1 MLKCANYD
9 LSKST
14 DHWVRCHFK
23 FVASRGSLVGNVV
36 GRRYRYGA
44 SFIDEA
50 SGVRFEGHH
59 PLERPDLWQ
68 IYLNGAEGVYRSYG
82 FEETLRRRDF
92 EDGSGVPL
100 FFLGFAPNGEAV
112 AGVRYHGPLEGSHQA
127 NLMDEMAAS
136 PEIAEIGAL
145 IDREV
150 RHGALESKGAWS
162 KGEAVIGQRLAT
174 AMSRC
179 FVHAMNWLG
188 AEFAI
193 AAVSD
198 RLLPVGDV
206 TGAKMVGTQSVP
218 FPDERYRTIA
228 AAYYRTGSY
237 ELSSPENQR
246 ALRLEGEQ
254 LARGPI
260 SEGAGVTGENSTAM
274 QSRRPVVLDVA
285 GRSQR
290 EVLRVL
296 REDPS
301 LQIVDRFEEQRLQL
315 GQIVPSPAKA
325 ILDEGQRWV
334 YYPWRRAVVRLLGPR
349 AFSQLRLDRNHNKL
363 TRDEQARLRTLSI
376 GVVGVSAGHSI
387 AHVLAMEGIVG
398 ELRLADFDTIE
409 LSNLNRIPASVLDLG
424 VNKAVVASRR
434 IAEIDPYLRVSV
446 IPEGITTDNI
456 GAFLDGLDLVVEEC
470 DSLDVKFLVREAAR
484 ARGIP
489 VVMETSDRGVL
500 DVERYDLEPDR
511 PMFHGL
517 LGDMDSTKLAGL
529 TVAQKSPFV
538 LRLLGATEVSA
549 RGAASFFELGQTVTG
564 WPQLASEVTLGAVTV
579 AAAVRRFGLGGELP
593 SGRVRFDVEEILS
606 QLAPVDA
613 SNEAEAQLRLP
624 PPEDPAT
631 ESTDPIDLIV
641 DAARRAPSGGNVQPW
656 RFEAEG
662 DEIRFYVEPERSTSS
677 MDVRLRGSYVAIGAA
692 LFNARVAAANLKR
705 LGPIKIFPEGQ
716 QSSHVATLSLGH
728 QIDAGIARLHE
739 SVNTRAANRR
749 LGRPSP
755 IDEATIATLSRGV
768 EREGA
773 RLRIATSREKI
784 DECSVLLAESDRLR
798 FLIPTVHHEMLSE
811 LRWPGRDDLEEGLD
825 VRTLEMDPGSLG
837 ALELIKRRDVM
848 DHLSEWRGGQT
859 LGLRT
864 QVMVSSSSA
873 LAVITVPRADPSWYV
888 RGGSAIERFWLSAEL
903 HGLAIQP
910 VSPLFLYAT
919 DESDLV
925 KLGGERHLDEMFQ
938 LSKRFNEAW
947 NLADGETMT
956 MVMRVIHAPPPS
968 VHSIRRPLSHVL
980 IRDLDSAG
988 ELAPSNNHRA

>member
-1 MLKCANYD
+1 MA
-9 LSKST
+9 
-14 DHWVRCHFK
+14 
-23 FVASRGSLVGNVV
+23 NVV

-44 SFIDEA
+44 SFVDEA

-68 IYLNGAEGVYRSYG
+68 VYLNGAEGVYRSYG

-92 EDGSGVPL
+92 EDGNGIPL

-112 AGVRYHGPLEGSHQA
+112 AGVRFHGPLEGSYEA
-127 NLMDEMAAS
+127 NLLEEMAAS
-136 PEIAEIGAL
+136 PEIDDIAAV

-150 RHGALESKGAWS
+150 RLGALESKGAWS
-162 KGEAVIGQRLAT
+162 KGEAVTGQRLAT

-179 FVHAMNWLG
+179 FIHAMNWLG
-188 AEFAI
+188 SEFAI

-206 TGAKMVGTQSVP
+206 TGATMVGTQSVP
-218 FPDERYRTIA
+218 FPDERYRTVA
-228 AAYYRTGSY
+228 VCFHRSTSY
-237 ELSSPENQR
+237 ERSTPENQR
-246 ALRLEGEQ
+246 ALRLEAEQ
-254 LARGPI
+254 LSRGPV
-260 SEGAGVTGENSTAM
+260 SAGAGVVEDDSSSTHA
-274 QSRRPVVLDVA
+274 RRALVLDVTQ
-285 GRSQR
+285 RSQR

-301 LQIVDRFEEQRLQL
+301 LQIVDRYEDQRTQL
-315 GQIVPSPAKA
+315 NEIVPTVPRA
-325 ILDEGQRWV
+325 IVDEGQRWV
-334 YYPWRRAVVRLLGPR
+334 YYPWRRAVVRLLGPK

-363 TRDEQARLRTLSI
+363 TRDEQARLRTLSV

-424 VNKAVVASRR
+424 VNKAVVAARR
-434 IAEIDPYLRVSV
+434 IAEIDPYLRVAV
-446 IPEGITTDNI
+446 VPEGITPENL
-456 GAFLDGLDLVVEEC
+456 GPFLDGLDLVIEEC

-538 LRLLGATEVSA
+538 LRLLGASEVSA

-564 WPQLASEVTLGAVTV
+564 WPQLASEVTLGAVTA
-579 AAAVRRFGLGGELP
+579 AAAVRRFGLGGDLP

-606 QLAPVDA
+606 SLAPVEV
-613 SNEAEAQLRLP
+613 SFEAEAQLRLP
-624 PPEDPAT
+624 PPEDPAI
-631 ESTDPIDLIV
+631 ESTDPIDIIV

-656 RFEAEG
+656 HFEVEG

-677 MDVRLRGSYVAIGAA
+677 MDVRMRGSYVAIGAA
-692 LFNARVAAANLKR
+692 LFNARVAAATLKR
-705 LGPIKIFPEGQ
+705 LGPVKIFPDGER
-716 QSSHVATLSLGH
+716 SRHVATLNLGS
-728 QIDAGIARLHE
+728 QIDAGIARL
-739 SVNTRAANRR
+739 SDSLRSRAANRR
-749 LGRPSP
+749 MGQPSP
-755 IDEATIATLSRGV
+755 IDETTIATLRRGV

-773 RLRIATSREKI
+773 RLRFATSREKI
-784 DECSVLLAESDRLR
+784 EECSRLLAESDRLR
-798 FLIPTVHHEMLSE
+798 FLIPTVHREMLSE

-825 VRTLEMDPGSLG
+825 VRTLEMDPGSLA

-848 DHLSEWRGGQT
+848 DHLAEWRGGRT

-864 QVMVSSSSA
+864 QAAVSSSSA
-873 LAVITVPRADPSWYV
+873 IAVITVPRADPSWYV
-888 RGGSAIERFWLSAEL
+888 RGGSAIERFWLSAEV
-903 HGLAIQP
+903 HGLAVQP

-919 DESDLV
+919 DEGDLV
-925 KLGGERHLDEMFQ
+925 KLGGERYVEEMFQ
-938 LSKRFNEAW
+938 LSKRFSDAW
-947 NLADGETMT
+947 ELDDGETMT

-980 IRDLDSAG
+980 IRDLDSAVT
-988 ELAPSNNHRA
+988 LASSNNHHA

>member
-1 MLKCANYD
+1 
-9 LSKST
+9 
-14 DHWVRCHFK
+14 
-23 FVASRGSLVGNVV
+23 VANVV

-44 SFIDEA
+44 SFVDEA

-68 IYLNGAEGVYRSYG
+68 VYLNGAEGVYRSYG

-92 EDGSGVPL
+92 EDGNGIPL

-112 AGVRYHGPLEGSHQA
+112 AGVRFHGPLEGSYEA
-127 NLMDEMAAS
+127 NLLEEMAAS
-136 PEIAEIGAL
+136 PEIDDIAAV

-150 RHGALESKGAWS
+150 RLGALESKGAWS
-162 KGEAVIGQRLAT
+162 KGEAVTGQRLAT

-179 FVHAMNWLG
+179 FIHAMNWLG
-188 AEFAI
+188 SEFAI

-206 TGAKMVGTQSVP
+206 TGATMVGTQSVP
-218 FPDERYRTIA
+218 FPDERYRTVA
-228 AAYYRTGSY
+228 VCFHRSTSY
-237 ELSSPENQR
+237 ERSTPENQR
-246 ALRLEGEQ
+246 ALRLEAEQ
-254 LARGPI
+254 LSRGPV
-260 SEGAGVTGENSTAM
+260 SAGAGVVEDDSSSTHA
-274 QSRRPVVLDVA
+274 RRALVLDVTQ
-285 GRSQR
+285 RSQR

-301 LQIVDRFEEQRLQL
+301 LQIVDRYEDQRTQL
-315 GQIVPSPAKA
+315 NEIVPTVPRA
-325 ILDEGQRWV
+325 IVDEGQRWV
-334 YYPWRRAVVRLLGPR
+334 YYPWRRAVVRLLGPK

-363 TRDEQARLRTLSI
+363 TRDEQARLRTLSV

-424 VNKAVVASRR
+424 VNKAVVAARR
-434 IAEIDPYLRVSV
+434 IAEIDPYLRVAV
-446 IPEGITTDNI
+446 VPEGITPENL
-456 GAFLDGLDLVVEEC
+456 GPFLDGLDLVIEEC

-538 LRLLGATEVSA
+538 LRLLGASEVSA

-564 WPQLASEVTLGAVTV
+564 WPQLASEVTLGAVTA
-579 AAAVRRFGLGGELP
+579 AAAVRRFGLGGDLP

-606 QLAPVDA
+606 SLAPVEV
-613 SNEAEAQLRLP
+613 SFEAEAQLRLP
-624 PPEDPAT
+624 PPEDPAI
-631 ESTDPIDLIV
+631 ESTDPIDIIV

-656 RFEAEG
+656 HFEVEG

-677 MDVRLRGSYVAIGAA
+677 MDVRMRGSYVAIGAA
-692 LFNARVAAANLKR
+692 LFNARVAAATLKR
-705 LGPIKIFPEGQ
+705 LGPVKIFPDGER
-716 QSSHVATLSLGH
+716 SRHVATLNLGS
-728 QIDAGIARLHE
+728 QIDAGIARL
-739 SVNTRAANRR
+739 SDSLRSRAANRR
-749 LGRPSP
+749 MGQPSP
-755 IDEATIATLSRGV
+755 IDETTIATLRRGV

-773 RLRIATSREKI
+773 RLRFATSREKI
-784 DECSVLLAESDRLR
+784 EECSRLLAESDRLR
-798 FLIPTVHHEMLSE
+798 FLIPTVHREMLSE

-825 VRTLEMDPGSLG
+825 VRTLEMDPGSLA

-848 DHLSEWRGGQT
+848 DHLAEWRGGRT

-864 QVMVSSSSA
+864 QAAVSSSSA
-873 LAVITVPRADPSWYV
+873 IAVITVPRADPSWYV
-888 RGGSAIERFWLSAEL
+888 RGGSAIERFWLSAEV
-903 HGLAIQP
+903 HGLAVQP

-919 DESDLV
+919 DEGDLV
-925 KLGGERHLDEMFQ
+925 KLGGERYVEEMFQ
-938 LSKRFNEAW
+938 LSKRFSDAW
-947 NLADGETMT
+947 ELDDGETMT

-980 IRDLDSAG
+980 IRDLDSAVT
-988 ELAPSNNHRA
+988 LASSNNHHA

>member
-1 MLKCANYD
+1 
-9 LSKST
+9 
-14 DHWVRCHFK
+14 
-23 FVASRGSLVGNVV
+23 VANVV

-44 SFIDEA
+44 SFVDEA

-68 IYLNGAEGVYRSYG
+68 VYLNGAEGVYRSYG

-92 EDGSGVPL
+92 EDGNGIPL

-112 AGVRYHGPLEGSHQA
+112 AGVRFHGPLEGSYEA
-127 NLMDEMAAS
+127 NLLEEMAAS
-136 PEIAEIGAL
+136 PEIDDIAAV

-150 RHGALESKGAWS
+150 RLGALESKGAWS
-162 KGEAVIGQRLAT
+162 KGEAVTGQRLAT

-179 FVHAMNWLG
+179 FIHAMNWLG
-188 AEFAI
+188 SEFAI

-206 TGAKMVGTQSVP
+206 TGATMVGTQSVP
-218 FPDERYRTIA
+218 FPDERYRTVA
-228 AAYYRTGSY
+228 VCFHRSTSY
-237 ELSSPENQR
+237 ERSTPENQR
-246 ALRLEGEQ
+246 ALRLEAEQ
-254 LARGPI
+254 LSRGPV
-260 SEGAGVTGENSTAM
+260 SAGAGVVEDDSSSTHA
-274 QSRRPVVLDVA
+274 RRALVLDVTQ
-285 GRSQR
+285 RSQR

-301 LQIVDRFEEQRLQL
+301 LQIVDRYEDQRTQL
-315 GQIVPSPAKA
+315 NEIVPTVPRA
-325 ILDEGQRWV
+325 IVDEGQRWV
-334 YYPWRRAVVRLLGPR
+334 YYPWRRAVVRLLGPK

-363 TRDEQARLRTLSI
+363 TRDEQARLRTLSV

-424 VNKAVVASRR
+424 VNKAVVAARR
-434 IAEIDPYLRVSV
+434 IAEIDPYLRVAV
-446 IPEGITTDNI
+446 VPEGITPENL
-456 GAFLDGLDLVVEEC
+456 GPFLDGLDLVIEEC

-538 LRLLGATEVSA
+538 LRLLGASEVSA

-564 WPQLASEVTLGAVTV
+564 WPQLASEVTLGAVTA
-579 AAAVRRFGLGGELP
+579 AAAVRRFGLGGDLP

-606 QLAPVDA
+606 SLAPVEV
-613 SNEAEAQLRLP
+613 SFEAEAQLRLP
-624 PPEDPAT
+624 PPEDPAI
-631 ESTDPIDLIV
+631 ESTDPIDIIV

-656 RFEAEG
+656 HFEVEG

-677 MDVRLRGSYVAIGAA
+677 MDVRMRGSYVAIGAA
-692 LFNARVAAANLKR
+692 LFNARVAAATLKR
-705 LGPIKIFPEGQ
+705 LGPVKIFPDGER
-716 QSSHVATLSLGH
+716 SRHVATLNLGS
-728 QIDAGIARLHE
+728 QIDAGIARL
-739 SVNTRAANRR
+739 SDSLRSRAANRR
-749 LGRPSP
+749 MGQPSP
-755 IDEATIATLSRGV
+755 IDETTIATLRRGV

-773 RLRIATSREKI
+773 RLRFATSREKI
-784 DECSVLLAESDRLR
+784 EECSRLLAESDRLR
-798 FLIPTVHHEMLSE
+798 FLIPTVHREMLSE

-825 VRTLEMDPGSLG
+825 VRTLEMDPGSLA

-848 DHLSEWRGGQT
+848 DHLAEWRGGRT

-864 QVMVSSSSA
+864 QAAVSSSSA
-873 LAVITVPRADPSWYV
+873 IAVITVPRADPSWYV
-888 RGGSAIERFWLSAEL
+888 RGGSAV
-903 HGLAIQP
+903 QP

-919 DESDLV
+919 DEGDLV
-925 KLGGERHLDEMFQ
+925 KLGGERYVEEMFQ
-938 LSKRFNEAW
+938 LSKRFSDAW
-947 NLADGETMT
+947 ELDDGETMT

-980 IRDLDSAG
+980 IRDLDSAVT
-988 ELAPSNNHRA
+988 LASSNNHHA